1 MEIFI
6 NFTNIA
12 NLLFIWVKV
21 QNTHGFELKRV
32 PHKYK
37 AGLFAAAKLFLPDS
51 KLRFLQESSTKDLR
65 YKNKPAPRPVMC
77 TLLQKLN
84 GQAEF

>member
-1 MEIFI
+1 MCV
-6 NFTNIA
+6 IA
-12 NLLFIWVKV
+12 VHLGQSSK
-21 QNTHGFELKRV
+21 HARV
-32 PHKYK
+32 WIEKSSSQIKYK

-84 GQAEF
+84 GQAEFWEQRL